1 MATPIY
7 KLFRGKFKEAWHRLS
22 PEEQSNLFGQVEA
35 ALEKVGGKTV
45 VFCDSSW
52 ASEEWLVFGVEE
64 FPDIEAV
71 QQHAKLLGE
80 LNWYRYVE
88 TSTLLGTAWEPGAAS

>member
-1 MATPIY
+1 MAKPIY
-7 KLFRGKFKEAWHRLS
+7 KMFLARPSEAWHRLS
-22 PEEQSNLFGQVEA
+22 PQEQSNLLGQVEA
-35 ALEKVGGKTV
+35 ALEKAGGKSV
-45 VFCDSSW
+45 VFCESSW
-52 ASEEWLVFGVEE
+52 ASEQWPLFGVEE